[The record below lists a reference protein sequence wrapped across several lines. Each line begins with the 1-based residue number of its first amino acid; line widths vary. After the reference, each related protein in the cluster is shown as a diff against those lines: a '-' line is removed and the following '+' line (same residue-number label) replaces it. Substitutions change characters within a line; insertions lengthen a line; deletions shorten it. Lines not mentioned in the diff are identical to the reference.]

1 MELLSPRTTLLS
13 QGISD
18 KTTIASLER
27 HNNPETSIIS
37 QENASKN
44 YIISADFKANK
55 EHTPSFLKKNGAII
69 DGLKNPFITNQ
80 AALFKYRP
88 FGKTENANT
97 DRKNISIING
107 YFDKKNCACA
117 NKPIPVNNTNIKGKL
132 DSDENKKKNEKQNL
146 TVNETN
152 LVVKAN
158 LNSEYAANEIFSNQN
173 QIINNK
179 NTYSNAQTSSNCDNN
194 INNENLNSE
203 FALISKKNENFL
215 SVFTSN
221 NLNTNSNKGA
231 NLIGNHT
238 IDYFGAAGKNQ
249 NNFFENEDI
258 KKFNSWNN
266 AKKKSKN
273 DLNSSAQS
281 KSILVEDL
289 HLEKKIAIF
298 NSTNNSFLSCGNY
311 KFLEPRKTN
320 KNILHIENNN
330 KTTTFNNNPHKVI
343 SEKSFQQFSEGLKI
357 PEKNFSEKD
366 DLKSSSNNSY
376 LYTNSNNLMTIG
388 NNIPNNLISK
398 TVVNDLSCKNIR
410 EISSSSNP
418 YDLAFTGEVDKKNLR
433 IKNNEEENSDAESSY
448 LALEAKFI
456 TNNKLIS
463 KEERNLLS
471 NNDQNEMQLNPN
483 SLKLLDRSK
492 NNPKDFDCNKKKFN
506 FVEKE
511 KKTNF
516 NFNQQENSFNS
527 DMCCEIPY
535 NHKNNLAYNSNSAY
549 DSIPFGNRK
558 SLIKEKINES
568 ENERN
573 NSNDFLRKFNTSGAA
588 KLPNIFIELNGIKN
602 ITTNDSMLIV
612 TAEIDSKKDLFENI
626 YRSYNGSNYKSNR
639 STSNDSRDNNKNFD
653 NINDTNFNLN
663 NFNSRDSVN
672 NNLLNN
678 FNSNNINLKTFNSGD
693 SSRYNSNNI
702 LKANS
707 QQQPIKTLEQK
718 ELLNNIMQVNTNF
731 KSNSGGCKNIT
742 LKKKQIQKNQIFF
755 PSEINIKNL
764 QTNQK

>member
-18 KTTIASLER
+18 KTTNASLER

-44 YIISADFKANK
+44 YIISGDFKAVK
-55 EHTPSFLKKNGAII
+55 EHTPSFLKKNRAII

-88 FGKTENANT
+88 FGKTENDNT
-97 DRKNISIING
+97 DCKNISIING
-107 YFDKKNCACA
+107 CFDKKNCACV
-117 NKPIPVNNTNIKGKL
+117 NKPIHVNNVNIKGKL

-158 LNSEYAANEIFSNQN
+158 LISNYAANEIFSNQN

-194 INNENLNSE
+194 INIENLNSE
-203 FALISKKNENFL
+203 FALISKKNENLL
-215 SVFTSN
+215 SMNTSN
-221 NLNTNSNKGA
+221 NSNTNSNKGA
-231 NLIGNHT
+231 SLIGNNI
-238 IDYFGAAGKNQ
+238 IDSFGAAGKNK

-266 AKKKSKN
+266 AKNKSKKDIN
-273 DLNSSAQS
+273 TSAQS
-281 KSILVEDL
+281 KNILVEDL
-289 HLEKKIAIF
+289 HLEKKMAIF
-298 NSTNNSFLSCGNY
+298 NSTNNSFHSCGNY
-311 KFLEPRKTN
+311 KFLEPRKSN
-320 KNILHIENNN
+320 KNLLHIENNN
-330 KTTTFNNNPHKVI
+330 KTTTFNHNPHIVI
-343 SEKSFQQFSEGLKI
+343 SEKSYQQFTEGLKI
-357 PEKNFSEKD
+357 PEKNFFEKD
-366 DLKSSSNNSY
+366 NQKSCSNNSY
-376 LYTNSNNLMTIG
+376 LYTNNNNLMTIG

-398 TVVNDLSCKNIR
+398 TVVNDLPNKNIR

-418 YDLAFTGEVDKKNLR
+418 YDFAFTGEVNKKDLR
-433 IKNNEEENSDAESSY
+433 LKNNEEENSDAESSY
-448 LALEAKFI
+448 LALEAKFV
-456 TNNKLIS
+456 TNNKQIPR
-463 KEERNLLS
+463 EERNLLS
-471 NNDQNEMQLNPN
+471 YNDQNEMQKNPN

-492 NNPKDFDCNKKKFN
+492 NIPKDFDCNKDIKFN
-506 FVEKE
+506 FAEKE
-511 KKTNF
+511 KNINF
-516 NFNQQENSFNS
+516 NFNQQKNSFNL
-527 DMCCEIPY
+527 DMSCEIPF
-535 NHKNNLAYNSNSAY
+535 NRNNNLANNSNSAY
-549 DSIPFGNRK
+549 DSIPFGDRK
-558 SLIKEKINES
+558 NLINEKIN

-639 STSNDSRDNNKNFD
+639 STSNDSRDNNNNF
-653 NINDTNFNLN
+653 NYINDANFNLN

-678 FNSNNINLKTFNSGD
+678 FNSNNINLKTFNSGN
-693 SSRYNSNNI
+693 SSNYNSYNI

-718 ELLNNIMQVNTNF
+718 DLLNNIMQVNTNF
-731 KSNSGGCKNIT
+731 KSNSGGCTNIT
-742 LKKKQIQKNQIFF
+742 SKKKQIQKNQIFF